1 VTFHNGAINT
11 RERGKTVK
19 TNTISFSIKK
29 AEQGLAKSLR
39 KYAKDKDMNIS
50 EAIKSILRKR
60 LSRAGY
66 EV

>member
-1 VTFHNGAINT
+1 MG
-11 RERGKTVK
+11 

-29 AEQGLAKSLR
+29 AEQGFAKSLR
-39 KYAKDKDMNIS
+39 KYAKDRNMNIS